1 MNSKTR
7 YKSIISKLKDN
18 NLVSDDLLVLVN
30 NLSLEDIIALKFE
43 LSSKMLKNRMYG
55 FDIWRNSK
63 YIVQEAMLKFAISA
77 TQSKKD
83 AARFLG
89 LDYTNFS
96 KLVKKFGVEEYF
108 DQDSF

>member
-1 MNSKTR
+1 MSSKTK
-7 YKSIISKLKDN
+7 YKSIINKLKDN
-18 NLVSDDLLVLVN
+18 NKVNDQVLVLIN
-30 NLSLEDIIALKFE
+30 NLSLEDIIALKLE

-77 TQSKKD
+77 TKSKKD

>member
-43 LSSKMLKNRMYG
+43 LSSKMLNKVES
-55 FDIWRNSK
+55 FDC
-63 YIVQEAMLKFAISA
+63 A
-77 TQSKKD
+77 
-83 AARFLG
+83 
-89 LDYTNFS
+89 
-96 KLVKKFGVEEYF
+96 
-108 DQDSF
+108 